1 MQVVKAINP
10 LDGSIDYTLI
20 NKYYDVVVPVNQ
32 YLSYLKATGKSLNT
46 IKNYCF
52 HLKSYFSFLEE
63 LGVEYNCVDT
73 DTLVSFI
80 QWLRKPIRSLQVD
93 YLCPEDCICDKTVN
107 TIITAISSF
116 YQYTCRKE
124 GFKNPVIYAS
134 VPIPADSYKSFLIHA
149 GRKTTSKNL
158 LKRKT
163 VKRIVSTIDDD
174 SFKTFFS
181 SVKSLR
187 DKVIILLMHEGGLRI
202 GEVLSLWIDDLFLW
216 DKRIRILPKD
226 NLLNG
231 ARVKNRTERFID
243 ISSPLSKLIDDYLLF
258 KRPDCFETS
267 HLFVVEKGPN
277 TGKPLSYNTV
287 YKMFRYY
294 SRLTG
299 VSVTPHLLR
308 HAHATSLIRA
318 GWDAS
323 FVQKRLGHAQVQ
335 TTINTYVHLNDD
347 DLKRSYQKYELWK
360 EGCNE
365 PK

>member
-10 LDGSIDYTLI
+10 LDGSTDYILI
-20 NKYYDVVVPVNQ
+20 NKDYDVVVPVNQ
-32 YLSYLKATGKSLNT
+32 YLNYLKATGKSPNT
-46 IKNYCF
+46 TKNYCF
-52 HLKSYFSFLEE
+52 HLKTYFSFLEE
-63 LGVEYNCVDT
+63 LGVEYNRFDT

-93 YLCPEDCICDKTVN
+93 FLYPEDRICDKTVN

-116 YQYTCRKE
+116 YQYICRKE
-124 GFKNPVIYAS
+124 TFKNPVIYAA
-134 VPIPADSYKSFLIHA
+134 VPIPADGYKRFLIHA
-149 GRKTTSKNL
+149 GRMTGSKNL

-163 VKRIVSTIDDD
+163 IKRIVSTVDDD
-174 SFKTFFS
+174 NFKAFFS
-181 SVKSLR
+181 CIRSLR
-187 DKVIILLMHEGGLRI
+187 DRAVILLMYEAGLRV

-226 NLLNG
+226 DLSNG
-231 ARVKNRTERFID
+231 ARVKSRAERFID
-243 ISSPLSKLIDDYLLF
+243 ISSPLCKLLDDYLLF
-258 KRPDCFETS
+258 KRPDCYGTN

-287 YKMFRYY
+287 YKVFRYY

-299 VSVTPHLLR
+299 VSLTPHLLR
-308 HAHATSLIRA
+308 HTHATSLIRA

-347 DLKRSYQKYELWK
+347 DLKRSYQKY
-360 EGCNE
+360 
-365 PK
+365 